1 MTQITLIRHGQA
13 NFGAKTEEGY
23 DKLSPL
29 GHQQAE
35 WLGEYMRATG
45 AVFDHVH
52 HGTLRRQRETAEGMN
67 LGLTRSE
74 DARLNE
80 IKYLHMATAFNQ
92 QSGMTMPETGKE
104 FAAHVPH
111 LFNAWAAGDL
121 DHVHP
126 TYTDFAQQM
135 TDVVGEALAMGGH
148 HVFVTSGGV
157 IGMMIAQLL
166 ALPPSG
172 YAAMMLPI
180 RNTSIHRF
188 GIAERGLYLEEY
200 NMTPHLDHAN
210 RANART
216 YV

>member
-23 DKLSPL
+23 DKLSAL

-35 WLGEYMRATG
+35 WLGDYMRATG
-45 AVFDHVH
+45 EVFDHVH
-52 HGTLRRQRETAEGMN
+52 HGTLRRQRETAEGMK
-67 LGLTRSE
+67 LSPTFIK

-80 IKYLHMATAFNQ
+80 IKYLRMATTFNE
-92 QSGMTMPETGKE
+92 QSGMTMPETGEE

-111 LFNAWAAGDL
+111 LFNAWAAGNL
-121 DHVHP
+121 DHVHSK
-126 TYTDFAQQM
+126 YTDFAKQM
-135 TDVVGEALAMGGH
+135 ADVVDEALVMGGH

-157 IGMMIAQLL
+157 IGMMIARLL

-188 GIAERGLYLEEY
+188 GIAEHGLYLEEY
-200 NMTPHLDHAN
+200 NMTPHLD
-210 RANART
+210 RADRAYART